1 MVGSKIIKV
10 CMRSQ
15 LIHLKKKKKEITRT
29 NFWIKVNSLLSV
41 LYSLSFIHIFCPISA
56 DLDDLPS
63 PEFPLLKKRTRQ
75 NTGGRLAQ
83 LLGATNKTCKICQL
97 PQFPHTIKEKKWA
110 FPLSTFLDQMQP
122 NCVLFEMPRASPNF
136 ACYDVAQTNRHG
148 PYQCS
153 DSMLGNKK
161 EPRQSI
167 QYWQLSAQNSLLLE
181 SPRQVLVQ
189 AHKTG
194 LFIYIEQENSKYSR
208 ISQRRCN
215 VF

>member
-1 MVGSKIIKV
+1 MLCYNGRFEDYKGLYEIATDSF
-10 CMRSQ
+10 
-15 LIHLKKKKKEITRT
+15 KKKKKEITRT

-136 ACYDVAQTNRHG
+136 ACSTDKPPWTLPMFR
-148 PYQCS
+148 
-153 DSMLGNKK
+153 
-161 EPRQSI
+161 
-167 QYWQLSAQNSLLLE
+167 
-181 SPRQVLVQ
+181 
-189 AHKTG
+189 
-194 LFIYIEQENSKYSR
+194 
-208 ISQRRCN
+208 
-215 VF
+215 